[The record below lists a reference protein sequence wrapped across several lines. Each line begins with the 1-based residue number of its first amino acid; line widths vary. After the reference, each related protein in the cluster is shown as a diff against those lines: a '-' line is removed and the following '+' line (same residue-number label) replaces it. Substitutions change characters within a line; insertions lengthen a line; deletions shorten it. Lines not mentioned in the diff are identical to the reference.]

1 MVHRRFRYAVIA
13 GFAGCIALFQCD
25 ESRAGV
31 IVTIIGGTKA
41 HADISLPV
49 LSPGSGNYTAE
60 FELEF
65 EAPHNLTVACLGLTA
80 DVLDATAIANINGRL
95 PPNQSID
102 PAFPVR
108 VTVEPP
114 AGCGLQFYY
123 DVKVDLDTPDLVFSP
138 FSQYRLVK
146 AAIGGVAPFHDL
158 TAKVVSGSVRVRGS
172 AGGFSEFV
180 VTKDTLQDYA
190 TGASQGYAALEARLS
205 DAAIGLTAQLTLM
218 TDLDISRAAF
228 EAGNYAQAISHL
240 DDLDYHCAVLGG
252 PALPNTWRSAR
263 DLVNA
268 EGEVVGFTGNI
279 RFALGR
285 LSGSP

>member
-1 MVHRRFRYAVIA
+1 MVHRRFRHVAIA
-13 GFAGCIALFQCD
+13 CFAGCIALFQCD
-25 ESRAGV
+25 ASRAAV

-49 LSPGSGNYTAE
+49 PSPGSGTYTAQ

-80 DVLDATAIANINGRL
+80 DVLDASAIANINGRL

-138 FSQYRLVK
+138 YSQYRLVK
-146 AAIGGVAPFHDL
+146 APVGGVAPFHDL
-158 TAKVVSGSVRVRGS
+158 TASVVSGSVRVRGS

-190 TGASQGYAALEARLS
+190 SDAAQGYAALEARLG
-205 DAAIGLTAQLTLM
+205 DPAIGLTAQLTLM

-285 LSGSP
+285 LSGLP

>member
-1 MVHRRFRYAVIA
+1 MAHRRSRHAAIA

-25 ESRAGV
+25 GSQAAV
-31 IVTIIGGTKA
+31 VVTIIGGTKA
-41 HADISLPV
+41 HADITLPV
-49 LSPGSGNYTAE
+49 PLPGSGNYTAE

-65 EAPHNLTVACLGLTA
+65 EGPHNLTVACLGLTA

-95 PPNQSID
+95 PLNQSID

-123 DVKVDLDTPDLVFSP
+123 DVKVDFDTPDLVFSP
-138 FSQYRLVK
+138 YSQYRLVK
-146 AAIGGVAPFHDL
+146 APIGGVAPFHDL
-158 TAKVVSGSVRVRGS
+158 TTSVVSGSVRVRGT

-180 VTKDTLQDYA
+180 VTKDMAQDYA
-190 TGASQGYAALEARLS
+190 TGATQGYAALEARLGDS
-205 DAAIGLTAQLTLM
+205 AIGLTAQLTLM

-240 DDLDYHCAVLGG
+240 NDLDYHCSLLGG

-268 EGEVVGFTGNI
+268 EGEVVGYTGNI

-285 LSGSP
+285 LSGLP